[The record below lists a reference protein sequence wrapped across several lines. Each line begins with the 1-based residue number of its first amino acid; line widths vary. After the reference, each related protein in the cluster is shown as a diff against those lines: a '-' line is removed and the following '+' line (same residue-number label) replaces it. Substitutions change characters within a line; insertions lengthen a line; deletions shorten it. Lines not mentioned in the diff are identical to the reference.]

1 MPFKPY
7 FSLSYLC
14 AGPLPVESYF
24 YLPGMKKT
32 VLISLLLI
40 LTLAASSQF
49 VFQTE
54 FRHGPVVVNK
64 SFRIQYL
71 LEDRSDIEFIA
82 PDFDGFRLV
91 RQPEVYR
98 GETYGSWGTKNVRN
112 IIYTLEALKPGK
124 YTIPGARARA
134 GDQFKKVEDLVVEV
148 ITEEEEDRRN
158 MQDRMRESNNA
169 AYYLAPGENPQKKI
183 RDNLFLKVLVDKKNV
198 FVGEPVTATFKLY
211 SRLVSRSDIVKNPG
225 FYGFTVQDV
234 VGLDDRL
241 SATETINGN
250 KYDVHTVR
258 KVQLYPL
265 QEGQYTIDPME
276 VVTKV
281 DFSRSV
287 VNKKTEQ
294 VINEGVIP
302 EANTPPAKGIETFES
317 SMSSTPIPIT
327 VKPSPVKNR
336 PSDFTGA
343 TGNFSIFSA
352 FNKGELAKNEQGELI
367 ITVSGKGN
375 FTQLDAPVI
384 KWPEGLEVF
393 DAKINDELDH
403 KASPMKGKRTFHIPF
418 LSSKPGTYTIP
429 SIRFSFFDPDS
440 NGFKTVL
447 TQPVLI
453 KVTTR
458 EKPVEK
464 TIDKGILLTAH
475 DYTGTILAI
484 LLLVMV
490 AVGAVILWRRKLQE
504 AKVEKLKVNAPR
516 LPPTVV
522 ELLKPA
528 YENLNSGNKEFYT
541 VFRQCIWN
549 FFSIYLGLKGSS
561 MSRYSLIMAMDQK
574 GVDAS
579 AQQTV
584 LTILEDCETGLFADV
599 DLQGDKNVLLES
611 ATQVLENI
619 QKTATASQ
627 L

>member
-1 MPFKPY
+1 MG
-7 FSLSYLC
+7 LSYLC
-14 AGPLPVESYF
+14 TGPLPAASYF
-24 YLPGMKKT
+24 YLLGMKKT

-40 LTLAASSQF
+40 LTLVASSQF

-54 FRHGPVVVNK
+54 FRHGPVVVGEP
-64 SFRIQYL
+64 FRIQYL
-71 LEDRSDIEFIA
+71 LEDRSDIEFFA

-98 GETYGSWGTKNVRN
+98 GESYGSWGTKNVRN

-124 YTIPGARARA
+124 YTIPGAHARA
-134 GDQFKKVEDLVVEV
+134 GDQAKKVEDLQVEV
-148 ITEEEEDRRN
+148 ISKEDAALRN
-158 MQDRMRESNNA
+158 IRDQQRGSNNA

-241 SATETINGN
+241 SASETINGS
-250 KYDVHTVR
+250 KFDVHTVR

-281 DFSRSV
+281 DFSRSI
-287 VNKKTEQ
+287 VNKKIEQ
-294 VINEGVIP
+294 DIKEGVYP
-302 EANTPPAKGIETFES
+302 EAAAPPAQGIETFES
-317 SMSSTPIPIT
+317 SMSSAAIPIT
-327 VKPSPVKNR
+327 VKPPPNKNR
-336 PSDFTGA
+336 PSDYTGA
-343 TGNFSIFSA
+343 TGNFSISSA
-352 FNKGELAKNEQGELI
+352 FNKSELAKNEQGQLI
-367 ITVSGKGN
+367 ITVAGKGN

-384 KWPEGLEVF
+384 KWPGGLEVF
-393 DAKINDELDH
+393 DGHVIDELDH
-403 KASPMKGKRTFHIPF
+403 KVSPMKGKRTFHIPF
-418 LSSKPGTYTIP
+418 LSSKPGTYIIP

-440 NGFKTVL
+440 NAFKTVM
-447 TQPVLI
+447 TQPALI
-453 KVTTR
+453 KVTAS
-458 EKPVEK
+458 EKPAEK
-464 TIDKGILLTAH
+464 TMDKGDLLTGR
-475 DYTGTILAI
+475 DYTGTLLAI

-490 AVGAVILWRRKLQE
+490 AVGGVILWRRKLQE
-504 AKVEKLKVNAPR
+504 AKVEKLKVNAVP

-528 YENLNSGNKEFYT
+528 NENLDSGNKEFYT

-561 MSRYSLIMAMDQK
+561 MSRYSLILAMDQK
-574 GVDAS
+574 KVDAS
-579 AQQTV
+579 TQQTI
-584 LTILEDCETGLFADV
+584 LSILEDCETGLFADV
-599 DLQGDKNVLLES
+599 DLQGDKNVLLQS
-611 ATQVLENI
+611 AIQVLENI
-619 QKTATASQ
+619 QKTATANQ
-627 L
+627 P

>member
-1 MPFKPY
+1 
-7 FSLSYLC
+7 
-14 AGPLPVESYF
+14 
-24 YLPGMKKT
+24 MKKT

-49 VFQTE
+49 VFHTE
-54 FRHGPVVVNK
+54 FKQGPVEVGK

-71 LEDRSDIEFIA
+71 LEDRSDIQFFP
-82 PDFDGFRLV
+82 PDFNGFRLV
-91 RQPEVYR
+91 NQPETYMA
-98 GETYGSWGTKNVRN
+98 ETYGSWGSRNVRN

-124 YTIPGARARA
+124 YIIPGARARA
-134 GDQFKKVEDLVVEV
+134 GDQTKKLDDLVVEV
-148 ITEEEEDRRN
+148 ISEEEADRKN
-158 MQDRMRESNNA
+158 MQDKMRESNNV
-169 AYYLAPGENPQKKI
+169 AYYLAPGEDPKKKI
-183 RDNLFLKVLVDKKNV
+183 RDNLFLKVQVDKKNV
-198 FVGEPVTATFKLY
+198 FIGEPVTATFKLY

-234 VGLDDRL
+234 VGLDDRIT
-241 SATETINGN
+241 ATETINGS
-250 KYDVHTVR
+250 KFDVHTVR

-265 QEGQYTIDPME
+265 QEGEYSIDPME

-281 DFSRSV
+281 DFSRSI
-287 VNKKTEQ
+287 VNKRAEQ
-294 VINEGVIP
+294 VIKEGIIP

-317 SMSSTPIPIT
+317 SMSSAPIPIT
-327 VKPSPVKNR
+327 VKAPPVKTK
-336 PSDFTGA
+336 PLDFTGA
-343 TGNFSIFSA
+343 TGNFSISSA

-367 ITVSGKGN
+367 ITISGKGN

-393 DAKINDELDH
+393 DAKVNDELDH
-403 KASPMKGKRTFHIPF
+403 KVSPMKGKRTFHIPF
-418 LSSKPGTYTIP
+418 LSAKPGTYTIP

-447 TQPVLI
+447 THAVLI
-453 KVTTR
+453 KITTS
-458 EKPVEK
+458 EKPFEK
-464 TIDKGILLTAH
+464 TEDKGVLLTGR
-475 DYTGTILAI
+475 DYKGTILAVLF
-484 LLLVMV
+484 LLMV

-504 AKVEKLKVNAPR
+504 TKVAKLKVENTIPE
-516 LPPTVV
+516 PPTVV

-528 YENLNSGNKEFYT
+528 HENLNSGNKEFYT

-579 AQQTV
+579 TQQTI

-599 DLQGDKNVLLES
+599 DLQGDKKALLES

-619 QKTATASQ
+619 QKTAADS
-627 L
+627 